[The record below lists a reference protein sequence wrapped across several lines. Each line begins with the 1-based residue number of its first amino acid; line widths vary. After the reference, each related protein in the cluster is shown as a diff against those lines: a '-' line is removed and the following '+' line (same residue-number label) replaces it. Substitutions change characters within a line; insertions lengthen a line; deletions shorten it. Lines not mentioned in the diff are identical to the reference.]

1 MSAHRPLQPEVEAAL
16 QTLETSQDYTAGT
29 AAVRIVKAALRRFS
43 MYEALIIV
51 CSMVPLGLALSV
63 RDIIPLGWALI
74 ATVAAIAFGLGTDW
88 LLDRSSH
95 RRRLQAALNRWRQIA
110 GTLAVTKTLP

>member
-1 MSAHRPLQPEVEAAL
+1 
-16 QTLETSQDYTAGT
+16 
-29 AAVRIVKAALRRFS
+29 

-51 CSMVPLGLALSV
+51 CWMVPLGLALSV

-95 RRRLQAALNRWRQIA
+95 RRRLQAALNRWRQSA
-110 GTLAVTKTLP
+110 GTLGAQERMP